1 MNRLSNLKINYKKN
15 NLIQKNIL
23 YNLLEKIEFNQEHI
37 ILNEKINNQWKS
49 FTYKNLFNGIQN
61 CRDIL
66 KDHNINKNDKIIYKG
81 KNSFDWLCWNMAK
94 LSLGGVWVPI
104 YHNQNYNYINYVL
117 NNSDSK
123 LMIYDDINLNEL
135 NTKKSLL
142 QKGVINIDNSDNMDT
157 NFIHNDVSNLIY
169 TSGTGGK
176 PKGVILTHENLLA
189 NINSIKLRFPEFN
202 DKRLNT
208 LNILPWAHIYSL
220 NTELYYNLLNENTIY
235 LSTEPNNFIKELK
248 EVKPDILYLVPRVLE
263 EIHKK
268 LKFLDKNIIRLVIPY
283 MLKKIFGENLKTIFI
298 GGAKLHHEQLEFF
311 INNKISICEGYGTTE
326 ASPMISVNHLKNPRD
341 IESIGAILD
350 GINVEIID
358 NEICING
365 SNITQG
371 YYNNEEKTNESFIN
385 YNGKRYYKTG
395 DSGYK
400 KYNFLYYKGRLSN
413 NYKLSNG
420 KFIESD
426 YIEKDIKK
434 ILKNHN
440 FILYGENKP
449 YNILI
454 IEDYKNCHDE
464 LLEKINKNIPKYAK
478 IKNLLILEKDTF
490 SKFLTPKLSLK
501 KKELINNYKSEI
513 NNLYL

>member
-1 MNRLSNLKINYKKN
+1 MNRLINLNNNLKKN

-23 YNLLEKIEFNQEHI
+23 YNLLEKIEINQEHI

-66 KDHNINKNDKIIYKG
+66 RDHNIIKNDKIIYKG
-81 KNSFDWLCWNMAK
+81 KNSFDWLCWNMAT
-94 LSLGGVWVPI
+94 LSVGGVWVPV
-104 YHNQNYNYINYVL
+104 YHNQNYNYINHVINDSESKLLIYD
-117 NNSDSK
+117 NINSDKIENNRISIIK
-123 LMIYDDINLNEL
+123 NEFEKNNINNE
-135 NTKKSLL
+135 
-142 QKGVINIDNSDNMDT
+142 NI
-157 NFIHNDVSNLIY
+157 NFIHNDISNLIY
-169 TSGTGGK
+169 TSGTSGK
-176 PKGVILTHENLLA
+176 PKGVILTHENLLS
-189 NINSIKLRFPEFN
+189 NINSIKLRFQEFN
-202 DKRLNT
+202 DKKLKT

-268 LKFLDKNIIRLVIPY
+268 IKFLDKNLIRLVIPY
-283 MLKKIFGENLKTIFI
+283 ILKRIFGENLITIFI
-298 GGAKLHHEQLEFF
+298 GGAKLHQEHLEFF

-341 IESIGAILD
+341 TESIGAILD
-350 GINVEIID
+350 GIDVEIID

-371 YYNNEEKTNESFIN
+371 YYNNEEKTKESFIN

-400 KYNFLYYKGRLSN
+400 KYNFLYYKGRISN

-426 YIEKDIKK
+426 YIEKNIKE
-434 ILKNHN
+434 ILNNHS

-464 LLEKINKNIPKYAK
+464 LLEKINKNIPKYAE
-478 IKNLLILEKDTF
+478 IKKLLILEKDTF

-501 KKELINNYKSEI
+501 KKN
-513 NNLYL
+513 